1 MLQRHSNNGPGDG
14 LQVEGLRHRCR
25 DPNCRAKLPMPV
37 SISRNA
43 FCCRGCYDAFYR
55 HRCFVCE
62 EVMERKS
69 EAQRVCGKSKCRSA
83 LKARTVESR
92 FKSNSPDISKARA
105 GGGRSGGVDA
115 SICQIES
122 NSPDISRAESA
133 IKPDRARVVA
143 GPELSPSQLHCS
155 TVPDGPG
162 GRWAGG
168 EFRRIEAKNKA
179 ALEAAGIEVDGGYFT
194 EPDWQDVVSPDGVH
208 CWVTRWRAAS

>member
-1 MLQRHSNNGPGDG
+1 MLQRQTDNGPLNN
-14 LQVEGLRHRCR
+14 LQADKDLRHRCR
-25 DPNCRAKLPMPV
+25 NPNRRSKLPAPV

-43 FCCRGCYDAFYR
+43 FCCRVCYTAFYR
-55 HRCFVCE
+55 HRCYICE

-69 EAQRVCGKSKCRSA
+69 AAQRVCGKGKCRSA

-92 FKSNSPDISKARA
+92 FESNFPDISKAPA
-105 GGGRSGGVDA
+105 VGGRSGDIDA

-122 NSPDISRAESA
+122 NSPDISTLKSA
-133 IKPDRARVVA
+133 IKTDRARVVA
-143 GPELSPSQLHCS
+143 GPELSPSQFHCA

-162 GRWAGG
+162 GRWGG

-194 EPDWQDVVSPDGVH
+194 EPDWQEVVSPDGVH